1 MDRNRGG
8 GLVSSSTRVR
18 VRVRRLRESACGKA
32 AGQQGQAAG
41 AVGIAITFAMRIPS
55 PLRSIADQAIRPASS
70 VSSELAE
77 GRDRSGKDP
86 LHFYRIAFASAKE
99 VDSHIR
105 LLARAGA
112 IDTNKAERAL
122 AIFDEV
128 RAMTWRLLHPKP

>member
-1 MDRNRGG
+1 M
-8 GLVSSSTRVR
+8 SSSTRVR

-41 AVGIAITFAMRIPS
+41 TVGIAITFAMRIPS
-55 PLRSIADQAIRPASS
+55 PLRSIADQAIRSASS
-70 VSSELAE
+70 VAANLAE
-77 GRDRSGKDP
+77 GRDRSGQDP

-112 IDTNKAERAL
+112 IDTHKAESAQ
-122 AIFDEV
+122 ATFGEV
-128 RAMTWRLLHPKP
+128 RAMTWRLFHPRS